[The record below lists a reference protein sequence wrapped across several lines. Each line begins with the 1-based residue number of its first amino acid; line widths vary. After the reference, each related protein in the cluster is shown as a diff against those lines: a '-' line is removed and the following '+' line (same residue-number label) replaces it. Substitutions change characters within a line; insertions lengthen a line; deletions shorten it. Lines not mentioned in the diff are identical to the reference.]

1 MMVVWADEGF
11 RRDRRPKFLIFHAR
25 FLSIYSLLLV
35 IKMHVYL
42 DMFNFV
48 ILRRQAR
55 EKFYLPCSS
64 PADGISGP
72 MDIVRLDV

>member
-1 MMVVWADEGF
+1 MVVRADEGF
-11 RRDRRPKFLIFHAR
+11 RRNRRPKLLIFHAR

-42 DMFNFV
+42 DIFNFV

-55 EKFYLPCSS
+55 KKLYLPCSP

-72 MDIVRLDV
+72 MEIVPLDV